1 MKMLI
6 ELAEV
11 NQFFLHLKIM
21 SVLLRFHLLRHLLIC
36 ATMAALKF
44 LKVIG
49 WIITWKELNNEK
61 FPT

>member
-1 MKMLI
+1 
-6 ELAEV
+6 
-11 NQFFLHLKIM
+11 M
-21 SVLLRFHLLRHLLIC
+21 SVLLRFHLLRYLLIC

-61 FPT
+61 FPHMS